1 MSLLTSTWSL
11 TLWNFHCKLCV
22 AIAPFSVIK
31 IHKVLNRVKTDA
43 YLDRSSRHINQISC
57 FGVLVLRFGPQLVS
71 IKLVILI
78 NKEANRKIM
87 NMEGGPRWTQ
97 NGTAKWMSIFH
108 GRWISM
114 RTRASRHI
122 FGESQTSEHRRGD
135 FPKLYLP
142 NLTKLCVGSRR
153 VFGHHVSDAPSIPL
167 LLPLC

>member
-1 MSLLTSTWSL
+1 MSLLTSTLSS
-11 TLWNFHCKLCV
+11 TLWNIHCKLCV

-31 IHKVLNRVKTDA
+31 IHEVLNRVKTDA

-97 NGTAKWMSIFH
+97 NGIAKWMSIFH

-122 FGESQTSEHRRGD
+122 FGESQTSKHRRGD

-153 VFGHHVSDAPSIPL
+153 VFGHHLSDAPSIPL